1 MGVKSADP
9 RFLTLKPAKMKLG
22 YKINFSS
29 GVMKSIKQH
38 VKQEI
43 LQASESSP
51 ELRHEI
57 SRVFQMANRRIQNI
71 EKAGLL
77 SPAVAALGK
86 GDIKRFTK
94 FSMANDWET
103 LKIEYA
109 KAVSFL
115 RQPTSSARGTQ
126 QYNRHLQK
134 VYDLT
139 PDEFNLMAQSL
150 HNRLKSLSDSDF
162 VELYLMR
169 YKDFTGE
176 LEQAATDISVQ
187 IESEAESIQ
196 RAIEQELDASAEDV
210 AVEIEDIETQSI
222 KRIVDMFKKFGM

>member
-1 MGVKSADP
+1 
-9 RFLTLKPAKMKLG
+9 MKLG
-22 YKINFSS
+22 SKINFSS
-29 GVMKSIKQH
+29 GVLKSIKQQ

-43 LQASESSP
+43 LQAAESSP
-51 ELRHEI
+51 ELRKEI
-57 SRVFQMANRRIQNI
+57 ARAFQMANRRIQNI
-71 EKAGLL
+71 ENQGLL

-86 GDIKRFTK
+86 GDITGYTK

-109 KAVSFL
+109 KAISFL
-115 RQPTSSARGTQ
+115 RQPTSSARGTT

-150 HNRLKSLSDSDF
+150 NNRLTSLSDSDF
-162 VELYLMR
+162 VERYLMR

-176 LEQAATDISVQ
+176 LEQAATDISGQ
-187 IESEAESIQ
+187 IESEAESIK
-196 RAIEQELDASAEDV
+196 RALEQELEESAEN
-210 AVEIEDIETQSI
+210 AAIEIEDEFKSI
-222 KRIVDMFKKFGM
+222 QRIIDGFKKFGL

>member
-1 MGVKSADP
+1 
-9 RFLTLKPAKMKLG
+9 MKLG

-29 GVMKSIKQH
+29 GVLKSIKQQ

-43 LQASESSP
+43 LQAAESSP
-51 ELRHEI
+51 ELRKEI
-57 SRVFQMANRRIQNI
+57 ARVFQMANRRIQNI
-71 EKAGLL
+71 ENKGLL

-86 GDIKRFTK
+86 GDITGYTK

-103 LKIEYA
+103 LKIEYG
-109 KAVSFL
+109 KAISFL
-115 RQPTSSARGTQ
+115 RQPTSSARGTT

-150 HNRLKSLSDSDF
+150 NNRLTSLSDSDF
-162 VELYLMR
+162 VERYLMR

-176 LEQAATDISVQ
+176 LEQAATDISGQ

-196 RAIEQELDASAEDV
+196 RALEQELEESAEN
-210 AVEIEDIETQSI
+210 AAIEIEDEFKSI
-222 KRIVDMFKKFGM
+222 QRIIDGFKKFGL

>member
-1 MGVKSADP
+1 MN
-9 RFLTLKPAKMKLG
+9 LG

-29 GVMKSIKQH
+29 GVLKSIKQQ

-43 LQASESSP
+43 LQAAESSP
-51 ELRHEI
+51 ELRKEI
-57 SRVFQMANRRIQNI
+57 ARVFQMANRRIQNI
-71 EKAGLL
+71 ENKGLL

-86 GDIKRFTK
+86 GDITGYTK

-115 RQPTSSARGTQ
+115 RQPTSSAKGTT

-134 VYDLT
+134 VYHLT

-150 HNRLKSLSDSDF
+150 NNRLTSLSDSDF
-162 VELYLMR
+162 VERYLMR

-176 LEQAATDISVQ
+176 LEQAATDISGQ

-196 RAIEQELDASAEDV
+196 RALEQEVEESAEN
-210 AVEIEDIETQSI
+210 AAIEIEDEFKSI
-222 KRIVDMFKKFGM
+222 QRIIDGFKKFGL

>member
-1 MGVKSADP
+1 MFGKTSP
-9 RFLTLKPAKMKLG
+9 FNFNREFMKLG
-22 YKINFSS
+22 YKIEFSS
-29 GVMKSIKQH
+29 GVLKTIKQQ

-43 LQASESSP
+43 LQAAESSP
-51 ELRHEI
+51 ELRKEI
-57 SRVFQMANRRIQNI
+57 ARVFQMANRRIQNI
-71 EKAGLL
+71 ESKDLL

-86 GDIKRFTK
+86 GDIRGYTK
-94 FSMANDWET
+94 FSMAQDWES

-115 RQPTSSARGTQ
+115 RQPTSSASGTN

-139 PDEFNLMAQSL
+139 PDEFNLMARSL
-150 HNRLKSLSDSDF
+150 NNRLTSLSDSDF
-162 VELYLMR
+162 VERYLMR

-176 LEQAATDISVQ
+176 LEQAATDISGQ

-196 RAIEQELDASAEDV
+196 RALEQELEESVENATI
-210 AVEIEDIETQSI
+210 EIEDKFQSI
-222 KRIVDMFKKFGM
+222 QRIIDGFKKFGL

>member
-1 MGVKSADP
+1 
-9 RFLTLKPAKMKLG
+9 MKLG

-29 GVMKSIKQH
+29 GVLKSIKQQ

-43 LQASESSP
+43 LQAAESSP
-51 ELRHEI
+51 ALRKEI
-57 SRVFQMANRRIQNI
+57 ARVFQMANRRIQNI
-71 EKAGLL
+71 ERKCLL

-86 GDIKRFTK
+86 GDITGYTK

-109 KAVSFL
+109 KAISFL
-115 RQPTSSARGTQ
+115 RQPTSSASGTT

-150 HNRLKSLSDSDF
+150 NNRLTSLSDSDF
-162 VELYLMR
+162 VERYLMN

-176 LEQAATDISVQ
+176 LEQAATDISGQ

-196 RAIEQELDASAEDV
+196 RALEQELEESAEN
-210 AVEIEDIETQSI
+210 AAIEIEDEFKSI
-222 KRIVDMFKKFGM
+222 QRIIDGFKKFGL